1 MSRATKALVVALV
14 ACERAAG
21 DGLAAARAAAERLA
35 SHASASQGPPL
46 EMLSAIRASVGRDR
60 LAGDRWADQK
70 NESTESTMTPSQEN
84 NVIEVGERSAA
95 VYRRLEKANTSA
107 LLETIGRLPLV
118 KFEIEFDSVLGRRQ
132 LGVIGEEIE
141 EIVPEAVQVGRRA
154 FPLSNSSVVMI
165 DNFVQVDQNAIF
177 MHALG
182 ATRELASR
190 QESLNSTVEGVTV
203 SLDAS
208 RDEMSSLMERAH
220 NETAAA
226 GRMRLKIEAERERRA
241 AAESNLAEV
250 RFEVERSVEDFR
262 AGTMAAS
269 AALTNELALE
279 RASVGDAARR
289 ERRALEIAVREA
301 LVGREDELRG
311 ETEAASISHRFEN
324 EREIESLRREAEI
337 ARVEAEAR
345 ARAEADRANE
355 DLHLGLMRARAEE
368 DRRRLLE
375 GVALC
380 ADYVARGATALLDDP
395 KMMSG
400 MVAAV
405 VSLIA
410 AACFSREAAV
420 MARHL
425 AEAYFGTPSLVRETS
440 RYRFARL
447 WRWLRRAR
455 SISKRLVA
463 IVLTLCLHYAGR
475 SASMLSIAL
484 RRACYSPDRRARLAQ
499 ADRMHEAAR
508 ADKHAAQDAVR
519 AAHRDLE
526 RSAFLD
532 GVVLA
537 DDVRARLV
545 QLAASTRSAKSN
557 GAPFRHALL
566 YGPPGTGKTL
576 CAKRLAKASGLS
588 YALMSG
594 GDVGPLGA
602 NGVTALHALFRWA
615 RASDDG
621 VLVFIDEAEAFLAS
635 RSKQQNRLTEHMRN
649 ALNAFLYQT
658 GSPTSS
664 FVIVLATNRP
674 ADLDPAVLDRV
685 DETLYLGLPSL
696 DARSS
701 LLPLYYDRYLA
712 PVPHRR
718 RFCFWCAASQLDV
731 AADVDPELLE
741 NIAARTEGF
750 SGRELEKLIVAVQS
764 VAYGQGGKLD
774 RATFLAVVEYK
785 IDEHRRKV
793 DLATAAD
800 RREAPQVCAAT
811 VLLKQA
817 EEEASPTLVQA
828 AVVDQDRDCLSGR
841 KVDESPRL
849 HVATA
854 FERKR
859 GDNDDEHHQPMER
872 TFPWTPRVLLRTPPR
887 QGLRHSIHHLREDI
901 I

>member
-1 MSRATKALVVALV
+1 MCRVARALLVALV
-14 ACERAAG
+14 ACERVAG
-21 DGLAAARAAAERLA
+21 DGSAAARAAAARLA
-35 SHASASQGPPL
+35 SHAAASQGPPM
-46 EMLSAIRASVGRDR
+46 EMLSAVRAIVRKDR
-60 LAGDRWADQK
+60 FEGDRWAGQK
-70 NESTESTMTPSQEN
+70 NESTETNMTPSEETG
-84 NVIEVGERSAA
+84 VIEFGEQSAA

-107 LLETIGRLPLV
+107 LLETVGRLPLV
-118 KFEIEFDSVLGRRQ
+118 KFEIEFDSILGRRQ
-132 LGVIGEEIE
+132 LGVIGEDIE
-141 EIVPEAVQVGRRA
+141 EVVPEAVQVGKRA
-154 FPLSNSSVVMI
+154 FPLANSSVVMV

-177 MHALG
+177 MHAFG

-208 RDEMSSLMERAH
+208 QDEMSNLMERAR
-220 NETAAA
+220 NETASA
-226 GRMRLKIEAERERRA
+226 GRMRLKVEAERERRA

-250 RFEVERSVEDFR
+250 RLEAERFVEDFR

-269 AALTNELALE
+269 AALAHELALE
-279 RASVGDAARR
+279 RAGVGDAARR
-289 ERRALEIAVREA
+289 ERRAREITVREA
-301 LVGREDELRG
+301 LAGREDELRG
-311 ETEAASISHRFEN
+311 ETEAASISQRFEN

-337 ARVEAEAR
+337 ARVEAEAQ

-380 ADYVARGATALLDDP
+380 ADYVARGLTALLDDP

-455 SISKRLVA
+455 SIGKYLLA
-463 IVLTLCLHYAGR
+463 MALTLSLRLAGR
-475 SASMLSIAL
+475 SASMLSIAM
-484 RRACYSPDRRARLAQ
+484 RSACYSRDRRARLALVDQ
-499 ADRMHEAAR
+499 MRDAAR
-508 ADKHAAQDAVR
+508 ADKRAAQDAVQ
-519 AAHRDLE
+519 AAYKDME

-635 RSKQQNRLTEHMRN
+635 RSKQHNRLTEHMRN

-712 PVPHRR
+712 PVPQRR
-718 RFCFWCAASQLDV
+718 RFLFWRVASPLNV
-731 AADVDPELLE
+731 AADVDSQLLAT
-741 NIAARTEGF
+741 IAARTEGF

-800 RREAPQVCAAT
+800 RRQAPHVRAAT
-811 VLLKQA
+811 VLSKRVD
-817 EEEASPTLVQA
+817 EEASPALVQA
-828 AVVDQDRDCLSGR
+828 AVVGQDRDCLSNR
-841 KVDESPRL
+841 KFDEAQGL
-849 HVATA
+849 QVGAA
-854 FERKR
+854 FERTR
-859 GDNDDEHHQPMER
+859 GNNENEPHQPIAR
-872 TFPWTPRVLLRTPPR
+872 PFPWTPRVLLRTPPR
-887 QGLRHSIHHLREDI
+887 QGQRHSIHQLREDSL
-901 I
+901 